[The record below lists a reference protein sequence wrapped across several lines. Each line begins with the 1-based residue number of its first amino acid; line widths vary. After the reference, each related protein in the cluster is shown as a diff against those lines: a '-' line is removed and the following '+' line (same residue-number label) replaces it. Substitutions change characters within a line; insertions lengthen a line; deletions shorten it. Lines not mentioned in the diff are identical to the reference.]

1 MQVTLDYNITRSGP
15 DELTKCVSSNL
26 RLCKFGENTRSS
38 STFFND
44 LLLINDATVWRH
56 IQQAFHQNVSGD
68 LLFSCIVLVSL
79 ERLITR
85 PITVLVS
92 LCNAH
97 ETLFHYF
104 ELNDIEIYQ
113 GQALGQTVHGRR
125 FIIHLN
131 SARLSKN
138 K

>member
-1 MQVTLDYNITRSGP
+1 MQVTLQYNITSSGP

-44 LLLINDATVWRH
+44 LLLINDATVRRY
-56 IQQAFHQNVSGD
+56 IQAFHENVSDD
-68 LLFSCIVLVSL
+68 LLFNCIALVSL

-92 LCNAH
+92 LCNADK
-97 ETLFHYF
+97 TLFHYF
-104 ELNDIEIYQ
+104 ELNDIGIYQ
-113 GQALGQTVHGRR
+113 GQALGQTV
-125 FIIHLN
+125 
-131 SARLSKN
+131 
-138 K
+138 

>member
-1 MQVTLDYNITRSGP
+1 MQVTLQYDITSSGP
-15 DELTKCVSSNL
+15 DELTKCISSNL

-38 STFFND
+38 SSFFND
-44 LLLINDATVWRH
+44 LLLINDATVWRK
-56 IQQAFHQNVSGD
+56 IQAFHQNVSDD

-79 ERLITR
+79 ERLIVR

-113 GQALGQTVHGRR
+113 GQALGQTVSGRR
-125 FIIHLN
+125 FIIHLD